1 MILAIVGPT
10 GVGKTTL
17 SIALAKHYHA
27 VIINFDSMQVYEQLD
42 IGTAKV
48 TQEEQ
53 EGIPHYL
60 LSFVPLDRNYTVY
73 DYQQDARKL
82 IDKFLEEK
90 KNIIL
95 VGGTGLYLKAA
106 LYNYEFTKDTIQKQY
121 EELTNEEILA
131 KIKNYQVDTYPH
143 VNNRRRLV
151 RLLNKL
157 EQDEIISNKG
167 NEPLYNFT
175 IIGLTLSRDVL
186 YQRINNRVEKMFDDG
201 LLEEV
206 SSVKEYFTI
215 SKALNIGIGYKEFR
229 PFFEHI
235 ITLDEVKEQIKKN
248 SRHYAKRQ
256 YTFFNHQ
263 FSTNWFSVDLQ
274 NFSKTI
280 QEVITFIDKNGE

>member
-27 VIINFDSMQVYEQLD
+27 VIINFDSMQVYKQLD

-95 VGGTGLYLKAA
+95 VGGTGLYLKAL
-106 LYNYEFTKDTIQKQY
+106 LYDC
-121 EELTNEEILA
+121 
-131 KIKNYQVDTYPH
+131 
-143 VNNRRRLV
+143 
-151 RLLNKL
+151 
-157 EQDEIISNKG
+157 
-167 NEPLYNFT
+167 
-175 IIGLTLSRDVL
+175 
-186 YQRINNRVEKMFDDG
+186 
-201 LLEEV
+201 
-206 SSVKEYFTI
+206 
-215 SKALNIGIGYKEFR
+215 
-229 PFFEHI
+229 
-235 ITLDEVKEQIKKN
+235 
-248 SRHYAKRQ
+248 
-256 YTFFNHQ
+256 
-263 FSTNWFSVDLQ
+263 
-274 NFSKTI
+274 
-280 QEVITFIDKNGE
+280 

>member
-10 GVGKTTL
+10 GVGKTSL